1 MTQHDE
7 RIVRRKLSDEVFDRL
22 RDLIAGGELG
32 PGDLMPSERDL
43 MERFGVGRPAI
54 REAMQALHNM
64 GLIVVSHGERA
75 RVGELTAR
83 TMFKQIDVV
92 ARMLIST
99 TPETLDH
106 LKETRRF
113 YERGL
118 VRLAAERAGDADIG
132 ELEEILARQES
143 HFGDQHL
150 FIADDIAFHRRIAAI
165 SGNPM
170 LEALSESMLHWLFE
184 YHTEMLIWTGK
195 EKITLHEHTAI
206 LDCIRQRDADAA
218 EKAMIVHIDRSG
230 ELYAYPPQGKR

>member
-22 RDLIAGGELG
+22 RGLIASGEFG

-75 RVGELTAR
+75 RVSELTAR

-92 ARMLIST
+92 ARMLVST
-99 TPETLDH
+99 TPETLDQ
-106 LKETRRF
+106 LKDTRRF

-118 VRLAAERAGDADIG
+118 VRLAAERATDADLD
-132 ELEEILARQES
+132 ELEEIINRQES
-143 HFGDQHL
+143 HFGDQRL
-150 FIADDIAFHRRIAAI
+150 FIADDIAFHRKIAAI

-170 LEALSESMLHWLFE
+170 LEAMSESMLNWLFE

-195 EKITLHEHTAI
+195 ERITLSEHRAI
-206 LDCIRQRDADAA
+206 LDCLRQRDMEAA

-230 ELYAYPPQGKR
+230 TLYSYPPQGRR

>member
-7 RIVRRKLSDEVFDRL
+7 RIVRRKLSDEVFARL
-22 RDLIAGGELG
+22 RDLIASGEFG

-54 REAMQALHNM
+54 REAMQTLHNM

-75 RVGELTAR
+75 RVSELTAR

-92 ARMLIST
+92 ARMLVST
-99 TPETLDH
+99 TPETLDQ
-106 LKETRRF
+106 LKDTRRF

-118 VRLAAERAGDADIG
+118 VRLAAERATDADLD
-132 ELEEILARQES
+132 ELEEIINRQES
-143 HFGDQHL
+143 HFGDQRL
-150 FIADDIAFHRRIAAI
+150 FIADDIAFHRKIAAI

-170 LEALSESMLHWLFE
+170 LEALSESMLNWLFE

-195 EKITLHEHTAI
+195 ERITLSEHCAI
-206 LDCIRQRDADAA
+206 LDCLRQRDMEAA

-230 ELYAYPPQGKR
+230 TLYSYPPQGRR

>member
-22 RDLIAGGELG
+22 RDLIASGELG

-54 REAMQALHNM
+54 REAMQTLHNM

-75 RVGELTAR
+75 RVSELTAR

-99 TPETLDH
+99 TPEALDH

-118 VRLAAERAGDADIG
+118 VRLAAERAGETDIR
-132 ELEEILARQES
+132 ELEEILARQEG
-143 HFGDQHL
+143 HFGDPRM
-150 FIADDIAFHRRIAAI
+150 FIADDLAFHRKIAAI

-170 LEALSESMLHWLFE
+170 LEALSESLLNWLFE

-195 EKITLHEHTAI
+195 EKVTLREHHAI
-206 LDCIRQRDADAA
+206 LDCIRQKEPDAA
-218 EKAMIVHIDRSG
+218 ETAMIVHIDRSG
-230 ELYAYPPQGKR
+230 TLYSYPPQGKR

>member
-7 RIVRRKLSDEVFDRL
+7 RIVRRKLSDEVFARL
-22 RDLIAGGELG
+22 RDLIASGEFG

-75 RVGELTAR
+75 RVSELTAR

-92 ARMLIST
+92 ARMLVST
-99 TPETLDH
+99 TPETLDQ
-106 LKETRRF
+106 LKDTRRF

-118 VRLAAERAGDADIG
+118 VRLAAERATDADLD
-132 ELEEILARQES
+132 ELEEIINRQES
-143 HFGDQHL
+143 HFGDQRL
-150 FIADDIAFHRRIAAI
+150 FIADDIAFHRKIAAI

-170 LEALSESMLHWLFE
+170 LEAMSESMLNWLFE

-195 EKITLHEHTAI
+195 ERITLSEHRAI
-206 LDCIRQRDADAA
+206 LDCLRERDMEAA

-230 ELYAYPPQGKR
+230 TLYSYPPQGRR